1 MWRPNMVQIIYI
13 PIFLL
18 GGIMFLSN
26 WLRDL
31 IILEWDITPFVA
43 SILGLI
49 IVGFIVIFSGMIIY
63 CIVKLNWILTQIIT
77 ITKDDPKVRE
87 FLKELND
94 LKKRDKLI

>member
-1 MWRPNMVQIIYI
+1 MVQIIYI

-31 IILEWDITPFVA
+31 IILEWDITPQFA

-49 IVGFIVIFSGMIIY
+49 IVGIIAIFSGMIIY
-63 CIVKLNWILTQIIT
+63 CIVSLNWILTQVISIA
-77 ITKDDPKVRE
+77 KEDPKVRE
-87 FLKELND
+87 RIKELIND
-94 LKKRDKLI
+94 LNRLKKKDKLI